1 MGKAKIPSLLE
12 EYLDCTEQDWHGYSD
27 GSMLNE
33 AEWVLYL
40 SNDGE
45 SRYGEAHPS
54 SKAALRRYV
63 DRLRAAGV
71 KPDKSHLK

>member
-1 MGKAKIPSLLE
+1 MGKAKVPSLLVD
-12 EYLDCTEQDWHGYSD
+12 YLDCTEQDWQDYSD

-33 AEWVLYL
+33 AEWVLYKCY
-40 SNDGE
+40 DGE
-45 SRYGEAHPS
+45 SRYCEAHPS

-71 KPDKSHLK
+71 KPDTSHLK